1 MSEEVEAR
9 VRLKSNLIDMDA
21 KRRNEVNRCVQ
32 TTMQHDNSPSSM
44 LVVVADDPT
53 FRVIVPPTVLSKIC
67 IPHGDQGTNF
77 KGVALLELLA
87 GKDEMLVI
95 RR

>member
-1 MSEEVEAR
+1 
-9 VRLKSNLIDMDA
+9 
-21 KRRNEVNRCVQ
+21 
-32 TTMQHDNSPSSM
+32 M

-67 IPHGDQGTNF
+67 IPHGDQGTNL